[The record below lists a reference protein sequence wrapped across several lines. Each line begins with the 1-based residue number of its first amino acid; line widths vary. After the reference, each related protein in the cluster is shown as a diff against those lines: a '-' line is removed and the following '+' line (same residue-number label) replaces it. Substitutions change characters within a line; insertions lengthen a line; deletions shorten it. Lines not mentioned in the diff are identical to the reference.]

1 MQIQAVVHYGGT
13 SARVRNTSVLYIVQ
27 LLPVLVSE
35 THSYRKMLLWLLFVG
50 EGSSRTGGLSPS
62 HP

>member
-13 SARVRNTSVLYIVQ
+13 SARVRNTSDLYIVQ

-35 THSYRKMLLWLLFVG
+35 ARSYRKMLLWLLIVG
-50 EGSSRTGGLSPS
+50 EASSRTGGLSRS

>member
-13 SARVRNTSVLYIVQ
+13 SARVRNTSDLYIVQ

-35 THSYRKMLLWLLFVG
+35 ARSYRKMLLWLLFVG
-50 EGSSRTGGLSPS
+50 EASFKTGGQSRSP
-62 HP
+62 P